1 MPGNSSITIMKADT
15 DQTKSFGEITFAKA
29 GTYTYTVKET
39 NSDVTVD
46 GNTYVTNY
54 ADDVAFEIADK
65 TQEKDDDPAS
75 GKEPLNPGP
84 GKKEYS
90 TSDEREEGEIVVQPD
105 PGVAIDE
112 RVPIEAEATATVK
125 NVYSLAHTV
134 KFDTNG
140 GSKNPDDQTVEHEKT
155 ATEPEKPTRDG
166 YTFKGWTLDEKD
178 YDFNSP
184 VTKDITLVAKWEKNS
199 TPVTPPVIPPV
210 DPPVLNTKDHF
221 AYIIGYPDGE
231 VKPNGTITRAEVA
244 TVYFRM
250 LTDES
255 RDRIWSQSNSFSDV
269 VLTDWFN
276 NAISTMANGGIIT
289 GYPDGT
295 FHPNGNI
302 TRAEFAAMS
311 IRFFQDAKVG
321 PSKFSDTIG
330 HWAEEAISKALN
342 EGLITGY
349 PDGSFRPDEPITRA
363 EAMTIFNRV
372 LDRHPDKDHLLSSM
386 IKWPDNMDTNAWYY
400 ADVQEATNSHDYTMH
415 GANPNLYE
423 IWQTL
428 LPVRDWAAFENAW
441 STSHA
446 AYNPGDVVDG
456 VVR

>member
-1 MPGNSSITIMKADT
+1 MSK
-15 DQTKSFGEITFAKA
+15 
-29 GTYTYTVKET
+29 VKDEP
-39 NSDVTVD
+39 DV
-46 GNTYVTNY
+46 
-54 ADDVAFEIADK
+54 
-65 TQEKDDDPAS
+65 
-75 GKEPLNPGP
+75 PGP
-84 GKKEYS
+84 
-90 TSDEREEGEIVVQPD
+90 
-105 PGVAIDE
+105 
-112 RVPIEAEATATVK
+112 
-125 NVYSLAHTV
+125 
-134 KFDTNG
+134 
-140 GSKNPDDQTVEHEKT
+140 
-155 ATEPEKPTRDG
+155 
-166 YTFKGWTLDEKD
+166 
-178 YDFNSP
+178 
-184 VTKDITLVAKWEKNS
+184 
-199 TPVTPPVIPPV
+199 TPPVIPPV
-210 DPPVLNTKDHF
+210 DPPELNKKDHF

-269 VLTDWFN
+269 MLENWFN
-276 NAISTMANGGIIT
+276 NAVSTMANGGIIN
-289 GYPDGT
+289 GYPDGS

-372 LDRHPDKDHLLSSM
+372 LDRHPDKDHLLNNM
-386 IKWPDNMDTNAWYY
+386 IKWPDNMDTTVWYY
-400 ADVQEATNSHDYTMH
+400 ADVQEATNSHDYKMH
-415 GANPNLYE
+415 SEKDDLYE

-428 LPVRDWAAFENAW
+428 LPVRDWAAFEKAW
-441 STSHA
+441 SNSHA
-446 AYNPGDVVDG
+446 ASNPGEVIG
-456 VVR
+456 H